1 MARDTPSST
10 LSSPTIVQD
19 SSPDPNDHIVNV
31 EDDHEESQHKEA
43 NVDSEEDRT
52 VVSQDPSE
60 KTRHS
65 KLWSYIQGLPAPLR
79 SPRTFKEYREEDGRK
94 TLVQRIDDHPKGYP
108 QFAAFLDSD
117 ANFLI
122 CRKFGWLRSR
132 VLLSRQ
138 DELNQL
144 ERRLLSMDDEDKD
157 EFPLALR
164 SRKIDDGRQDIEEE
178 YSRKTLLQEIDD
190 KLEKYDQLVSRMIS
204 YVSLKK
210 PSSRNYGSF
219 KNWFWDRKP
228 LTREESRFT
237 QCGDDLVALST
248 GQEDGCF
255 DGMVED
261 ALDWFP
267 RSLVKSI
274 FTSAEQRKKTDDKYV
289 HLYSKRRIDFLVRVI
304 LSLVTVLLLLL
315 PTALLFMVP
324 ESNKIKLVTILLF
337 TLLFSAA
344 LMVFTKAK
352 RHEMFGATAAYCAVL
367 VVFIGNFV
375 PNGLN

>member
-10 LSSPTIVQD
+10 LSSPTIVQE
-19 SSPDPNDHIVNV
+19 SSPNPNDHIINV
-31 EDDHEESQHKEA
+31 EDDHEESQNKEG
-43 NVDSEEDRT
+43 NTDSEEDRT
-52 VVSQDPSE
+52 VVSQEPSE

-94 TLVQRIDDHPKGYP
+94 TLVQRIDDHPEGYP

-144 ERRLLSMDDEDKD
+144 ERRLLSMDDEDK
-157 EFPLALR
+157 EECPLALR

-204 YVSLKK
+204 YVS
-210 PSSRNYGSF
+210 
-219 KNWFWDRKP
+219 KP

-352 RHEMFGATAAYCAVL
+352 RHEMFGATAA
-367 VVFIGNFV
+367 
-375 PNGLN
+375 